1 MLKEICIT
9 PEVFNTNH
17 INNVN
22 WKDIKSL
29 LENIKISGYIV
40 GLNNNEWK
48 KEIRENIAKLEP
60 KIQDRFNVLITCLNN
75 RNRIVGHPKGTITPS
90 NEDDWLEIAKEL
102 NDIQS
107 FYYIITEKPFSSN
120 SKNIEDL
127 EDLDLPEIFGLTG
140 SKHFIKN
147 EQELAKIFQP
157 LLSYAKKVTIIDP
170 YFDISVKR
178 YKETLQYICKSFK
191 NRRGLKEKGSITIN
205 CSTKIVNTSNFKNW
219 QREINE
225 IFKQFGHLIT
235 INVWEKKEES
245 LKLHDR
251 YIITDQSGIVSAA
264 GTDKDEYQQSE
275 WSIKDYSSLN
285 SILEQ
290 YKENS
295 SPFDLKYIVTM
306 QEVKKNV

>member
-9 PEVFNTNH
+9 PQIFDNSHTELDFERLKN
-17 INNVN
+17 
-22 WKDIKSL
+22 L
-29 LENIKISGYIV
+29 LENINISGYIV

-48 KEIRENIAKLEP
+48 KAIRENIKTLEP
-60 KIQDRFNVLITCLNN
+60 KIQDRFNSLITCLNN
-75 RNRIVGHPKGTITPS
+75 RNRIVGHPKGIITPIT
-90 NEDDWLEIAKEL
+90 EDDWLKIANEL
-102 NDIQS
+102 DSIQN
-107 FYYIITEKPFSSN
+107 FYYIITNKPNKFN
-120 SKNIEDL
+120 SKNIEQLGDIN
-127 EDLDLPEIFGLTG
+127 LPEVFGLTG

-147 EQELAKIFQP
+147 EQELEKIFQP

-219 QREINE
+219 QKEINN

-251 YIITDQSGIVSAA
+251 YIITDQSAIVSAA

-295 SPFDLKYIVTM
+295 SPFDLKYTVTM
-306 QEVKKNV
+306 QEFKKIV